1 MHVIYMS
8 YSDRYR
14 NVTGSLVIQMLI
26 YHVNVQ
32 KEFTLK
38 IQKIMTKT
46 PYEKM
51 HNFGGIL
58 NRKN

>member
-1 MHVIYMS
+1 MS

-14 NVTGSLVIQMLI
+14 NVTGSLVKQMLI
-26 YHVNVQ
+26 YHLDVP
-32 KEFTLK
+32 KEFILK
-38 IQKIMTKT
+38 IQKIMIKT
-46 PYEKM
+46 PLKKM

>member
-32 KEFTLK
+32 KEFTME
-38 IQKIMTKT
+38 IQKIVTKT
-46 PYEKM
+46 PMKKCT
-51 HNFGGIL
+51 IL
-58 NRKN
+58 VES